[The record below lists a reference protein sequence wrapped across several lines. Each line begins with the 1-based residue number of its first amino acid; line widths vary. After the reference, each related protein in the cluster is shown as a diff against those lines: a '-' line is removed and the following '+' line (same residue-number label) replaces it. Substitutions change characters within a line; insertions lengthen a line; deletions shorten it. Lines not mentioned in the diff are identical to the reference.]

1 MSTYHKQH
9 GKLLSAHASFPI
21 RIRNSK
27 IIRHSQVTTHRPLLQ
42 FQGKRDQRC
51 SEMRGNRRLAVGDW
65 RPAHRMDVDS
75 ERGRLID
82 ERWKGQKNKT
92 QQSEM
97 KQSGK

>member
-51 SEMRGNRRLAVGDW
+51 SEMRGNRR
-65 RPAHRMDVDS
+65 PAHRMDVDS